1 MLTALANGLNII
13 STNIGIENIPIEGLN
28 NVKVANNMNTF
39 TDEMIYFNQLK
50 YSKIDLIKIK
60 KFRKLIMD
68 EFYEIMNCIIYK
80 K

>member
-1 MLTALANGLNII
+1 MD
-13 STNIGIENIPIEGLN
+13 
-28 NVKVANNMNTF
+28 TF

-68 EFYEIMNCIIYK
+68 EFYEIMKFIIYK